1 MTPQTEQAL
10 IAAAEQVAG
19 SQDFYEAD
27 LDIYGDFA
35 NLYKEISE
43 LSKDGI

>member
-1 MTPQTEQAL
+1 MMPQTEQAL

-19 SQDFYEAD
+19 RQVFYEAD

-35 NLYKEISE
+35 DL
-43 LSKDGI
+43 